1 MTPIHTPDELKKLCE
16 KLKKHPFLAVDTEF
30 TRERTYYAELSLI
43 QIAGPDGKP
52 HAIDMLAPWK
62 KKDLA
67 PLWTLFKAKKILKI
81 FHAARQDLEILLQW
95 MGELPTPVY
104 DTQIAAQF
112 CGFPEQIGFEPL
124 ARMAV
129 GAKID
134 KSHQYSDWS
143 RRPLSA
149 AQLEYALDDVRY
161 LAPLYKHLAD
171 KIEKL
176 KRTDWVKPEMDALY
190 DEAIYNPPLEN
201 LWLKLKV
208 RNPAPREALALQ
220 GLYAI
225 REEWAKEDNVPR
237 GRVMKDEAITELAQ
251 RLPKT
256 EKDFARL
263 RNLPRDIKP
272 ERMEK
277 IEALIKYVRE
287 ARPEDCPKPPA
298 PVVLSAVQNIQ
309 VDALKLVLKVV
320 SYEADLTPRI
330 IASNDDIEQL
340 VLKGKKAKIP
350 CVAGWRH
357 DIFAAP
363 ALEFLKGK
371 RNLKGTANGLA
382 FE

>member
-1 MTPIHTPDELKKLCE
+1 MTLIHTAAELKKLCE
-16 KLKKHPFLAVDTEF
+16 KLKKHPFIAVDTEF
-30 TRERTYYAELSLI
+30 TRERTFYAELSLI
-43 QIAGPDGKP
+43 QLAGPDGKP
-52 HAIDMLAPWK
+52 HAIDMLSPWK

-67 PLWTLFKAKKILKI
+67 PLWSLFKAKKILKI

-124 ARMAV
+124 ARMAI

-143 RRPLSA
+143 KRPLSD

-176 KRTDWVKPEMDALY
+176 GRTGWVKPEMDALY
-190 DEAIYNPPLEN
+190 DENIYNPPLEN

-208 RNPAPREALALQ
+208 RKPSPREALALQ
-220 GLYAI
+220 GLCAT

-237 GRVMKDEAITELAQ
+237 GRIIRDEAIVELAQ
-251 RLPKT
+251 RLPKD
-256 EKDFARL
+256 EKDMGRL
-263 RNLPRDIKP
+263 RNFPRDISF
-272 ERMEK
+272 ERAEK
-277 IEALIKYVRE
+277 ILALVKYVRS
-287 ARPEDCPKPPA
+287 AKNDDCPKPPTA
-298 PVVLSAVQNIQ
+298 AQLSPAQNLQ
-309 VDALKLVLKVV
+309 VDALKIVLKVV
-320 SYEADLTPRI
+320 SYEADLAPRM
-330 IASNDDIEQL
+330 IASNDDLEQL

-350 CVAGWRH
+350 CNDGWRAE
-357 DIFAAP
+357 IFAAP

-371 RNLKGTANGLA
+371 RSLKGTNNGLT